1 MNFALAILVFLAFTF
16 FIGLG
21 IVLMLAGKPLVFIAA
36 MVVFVGTFAKNG
48 CLSH

>member
-1 MNFALAILVFLAFTF
+1 MKFALAILTFFLFAF

-21 IVLMLAGKPLVFIAA
+21 IVLMLAGKPLVLIVALGIFL
-36 MVVFVGTFAKNG
+36 GTFVKYG